1 MPAPAFDVVAALPR
15 FAPEVRLHPDDRYR
29 PSSVEWYLE
38 RTRLRRWRGLLK
50 RAEELL
56 PVGRVTPENLGN
68 YGSEERGRAD
78 LFLDIPGGPNQ
89 QNTRHGFQPNG
100 GRLSAPCYVNARS
113 APDDPAAFDLQCW
126 FFYPFNGREG
136 RHITHEGDWEHVTV
150 RVTNTRELRLIA
162 AYLSAHGQNNG
173 GWAVPDTEAEIGPI
187 LQLTPGGNPIVYS
200 ALGSPA
206 SYAAAGV
213 HKQAW
218 PKAGDRTSDR
228 GPIWNTADDLVL
240 LEINDQPAIEGDDPF
255 TWLRF
260 PGRWGA
266 IRKLAWPLA
275 ATGPIGPSHQSSWNS
290 EPPPP
295 IT

>member
-1 MPAPAFDVVAALPR
+1 
-15 FAPEVRLHPDDRYR
+15 
-29 PSSVEWYLE
+29 
-38 RTRLRRWRGLLK
+38 
-50 RAEELL
+50 
-56 PVGRVTPENLGN
+56 VTPENLGN

-113 APDDPAAFDLQCW
+113 APDDPAAFDLQYW